1 MLRSKITIKGQT
13 TVPSGVRKAIGVG
26 PGDELGYII
35 EGDRAILVKATDDG
49 EQDEALGAFLNFLE
63 QDIRRSPERLRG
75 ISPELVAR
83 VRAITGNTLVDLD
96 EPVHGPVSL

>member
-35 EGDRAILVKATDDG
+35 EGNRAVLVKATDDD
-49 EQDEALGAFLNFLE
+49 QDEALGAYLDFLE
-63 QDIRRSPERLRG
+63 RDIRRHPERLRG
-75 ISPELVAR
+75 IPAELVER
-83 VRAITGNTLVDLD
+83 IRALTRDTPVDLD
-96 EPVHGPVSL
+96 EPIQGPVSL